1 MKLFYSP
8 ASPFVRKCLVVA
20 HERGLADRIQTL
32 DCAANPITRD
42 ATIVARNPLG
52 KVPTL
57 LTDEGP
63 ALYDSRVICEYLD
76 ALGGGGLFPAA
87 GPARWRALT
96 EQALGDGMLDAAVLM
111 RYEAAMRPEPLRWA
125 AWTAGQTEKLH
136 SGLAEMEAHAA
147 DWGDTVDIGKIT
159 FGCVLGYLDLRF
171 ASLDW
176 RAAYPRTAAWFAR
189 FDARPSMRATAPRA

>member
-1 MKLFYSP
+1 MKLFFSP

-20 HERGLADRIQTL
+20 HELGLAERIERL
-32 DCAANPITRD
+32 DCAANPVTRD
-42 ATIVARNPLG
+42 PSIVARNPLG

-57 LTDEGP
+57 LTDEGL

-76 ALGGGGLFPAA
+76 TLGGGGLFPVP

-111 RYEAAMRPEPLRWA
+111 RYEGAMRPEPLRWA
-125 AWTAGQTEKLH
+125 AWTAGQTEKVH

-147 DWGDTVDIGKIT
+147 GWGDTLDIGKIT
-159 FGCVLGYLDLRF
+159 FACALGYIDLRF
-171 ASLDW
+171 ASIDW
-176 RAAYPRTAAWFAR
+176 RAAYPVTAAWFAR
-189 FDARPSMRATAPRA
+189 FDARASMRATAPRG